1 MPIAPDTQIGP
12 YKIVALI
19 GSGGM
24 GEVYRAH
31 DTRLRRDVALK
42 ILPASFTNDPDRLRR
57 FEQEAR
63 AVAALSHANIVS
75 VFDVG
80 EANGI
85 HYIVSELLEGESL
98 RERIPAAGMPVR
110 KAVELAVQF
119 ANGLAAA
126 HDRGIVHRDLKPE
139 NVFVTKTGQV
149 KILDFGL
156 AKLRRGGD
164 ASSVG
169 DGAGQVE
176 QTATNITGLGTH
188 TEAGQI
194 VGTAGYMS
202 PEQVRGDAVD
212 HRSDIFSF
220 GSILFEMLNG
230 CRAFKRNTGAETM
243 TAILND
249 DPRDF
254 PSRTSAAA
262 IPPALE
268 RIVRH
273 CLEKQ
278 PAQRFQSAHDIAFDL
293 ESISSVSSASATASS
308 AAAKRNRWLIP
319 GLAAVVLLA
328 AGAAFGTWL
337 RPAPVAYN
345 PKTLRITFRR
355 GTIWSARFLPDGNLV
370 YSASWDGTTSSL
382 FSANPGSTESRP
394 LNTEIPEIF
403 AVSPSGELAVGK
415 THRFEEGFEFSSML
429 ARQPMG
435 GGAPRD
441 IIGGVEYADWSPDGA
456 SLAVVRR
463 VAGKVR
469 IEYPIGKIL
478 YETPTWVSHV
488 RISPNGKLVAFA
500 DHPFGRDDGGSVA
513 TIDSSGNKK
522 TISTSYV
529 SLQGLAWRP
538 DGQEVWFTGTKSGSS
553 RELRAV
559 SLDGKERLVY
569 LGTGTLTLH
578 DISKQGRVLFTRDDW
593 RAGMIGLAPGA
604 KAETDL
610 SWHDWTIP
618 RDSSDDG
625 KLVSF
630 DETGEAGGET
640 GAIYIRPTDGSP
652 AIRLGDGVGPT
663 LSPDGKWA
671 MALAVGSDG
680 KRHLTEFPTGAGES
694 RLIDTGDV
702 EVHLA
707 FFFPD
712 GHRLLELG
720 NRSSE
725 KGQRMY
731 VQDLNGGAPRP
742 LGPEGVSFRYRGSIS
757 KNGSLI
763 AALDPDRHSVTY
775 DVTTGNATPI
785 PGVVDG
791 DEPVQWIDEKHI
803 LVGRTEIPVRVFN
816 IDLSTGKRTLFK
828 TFSPMDPTGLID
840 NSPPNFS
847 LDLKSYIVGYT
858 RITSDLY
865 ILDGLK

>member
-63 AVAALSHANIVS
+63 DVAALSHANIVS
-75 VFDVG
+75 VFDIG
-80 EANGI
+80 EAGGI
-85 HYIVSELLEGESL
+85 HFIVSELLDGESL
-98 RERIPAAGMPVR
+98 RERIPAAGLPVR
-110 KAVELAVQF
+110 KAIELAVQF

-139 NVFVTKTGQV
+139 NIFITKTGQV

-156 AKLRRGGD
+156 AKLRGND
-164 ASSVG
+164 AGSPGASDQTATHFSGV
-169 DGAGQVE
+169 DHTGAGQ
-176 QTATNITGLGTH
+176 IL
-188 TEAGQI
+188 
-194 VGTAGYMS
+194 GTAGYMS

-212 HRSDIFSF
+212 HRADIFAF
-220 GSILFEMLNG
+220 GSILYEMLCG
-230 CRAFKRNTGAETM
+230 QRAFKRNTGAETM

-249 DPRDF
+249 DPQDF
-254 PSRTSAAA
+254 PSRSSAAA

-293 ESISSVSSASATASS
+293 ESISTTSSGSTLASS
-308 AAAKRNRWLIP
+308 GAAKCNRWLIP
-319 GLAAVVLLA
+319 TVAAVALLA
-328 AGAAFGTWL
+328 AGVAFGAWL
-337 RPAPVAYN
+337 RPAPAAYN

-382 FSANPGSTESRP
+382 FSANPGSTESRT
-394 LNTEIPEIF
+394 LNGEIPELF
-403 AVSPSGELAVGK
+403 AVSPTGELAVGK

-441 IIGGVEYADWSPDGA
+441 MIDGVEYADWSPDGS
-456 SLAVVRR
+456 SLAVIRR

-478 YETPTWVSHV
+478 YETPGWVSHA
-488 RISPNGKLVAFA
+488 RISPDGKLVAFV
-500 DHPFGRDDGGSVA
+500 DHPFSRDDSGSVA
-513 TIDSSGNKK
+513 TIDTTGHKK
-522 TISTSYV
+522 IISTSYV
-529 SLQGLAWRP
+529 SLQGLAWYP
-538 DGQEVWFTGTKSGSS
+538 NGNEVWFTGTKSGSS
-553 RELRAV
+553 RELRSV
-559 SLDGKERLVY
+559 TLDGKERLVY

-604 KAETDL
+604 KSEIEL

-618 RDSSDDG
+618 RDVSDDG
-625 KLVSF
+625 KVVSF

-640 GAIYIRPTDGSP
+640 GAIYVRPTDGSP

-663 LSPDGKWA
+663 LSPDGKWV

-680 KRHLTEFPTGAGES
+680 KRRLTEYPTGAGES

-707 FFFPD
+707 YFFPD
-712 GHRLLELG
+712 GHRVVELG

-725 KGQRMY
+725 KGQRLY
-731 VQDLNGGAPRP
+731 VQDLNGGAPRA
-742 LGPEGVSFRYRGSIS
+742 LSPEGVSFRYRGSIS

-763 AALDPDRHSVTY
+763 AALDPDRHSVIY

-791 DEPVQWIDEKHI
+791 DEPVQWIDEKQ
-803 LVGRTEIPVRVFN
+803 IP
-816 IDLSTGKRTLFK
+816 
-828 TFSPMDPTGLID
+828 
-840 NSPPNFS
+840 
-847 LDLKSYIVGYT
+847 
-858 RITSDLY
+858 
-865 ILDGLK
+865 

>member
-1 MPIAPDTQIGP
+1 MPIAPDTPIGP
-12 YKIVALI
+12 YKIVTLI

-42 ILPASFTNDPDRLRR
+42 VLPASFTNDPDRLRR

-75 VFDVG
+75 VFDIG
-80 EANGI
+80 EADGT
-85 HYIVSELLEGESL
+85 HYIVSELLEGSSL
-98 RERIPAAGMPVR
+98 REKIPAAGLPVR
-110 KAVELAVQF
+110 KAIELAVQF

-126 HDRGIVHRDLKPE
+126 HDRGIIHRDLKPE
-139 NVFVTKTGQV
+139 NIFITKTGQV

-156 AKLRRGGD
+156 AKLRSNED
-164 ASSVG
+164 AAPG
-169 DGAGQVE
+169 AADQTATHITGADHTGAGQ
-176 QTATNITGLGTH
+176 IL
-188 TEAGQI
+188 
-194 VGTAGYMS
+194 GTAGYMS

-220 GSILFEMLNG
+220 GSMLYEMLSG
-230 CRAFKRNTGAETM
+230 QRAFKRNTGAETM
-243 TAILND
+243 TAVLND

-254 PSRTSAAA
+254 PSRASAAA

-293 ESISSVSSASATASS
+293 ESISTISSGSAVASS
-308 AAAKRNRWLIP
+308 AVAKRNRWLIP
-319 GLAAVVLLA
+319 AVAAIAFLV
-328 AGAAFGTWL
+328 AGAALGAWI
-337 RPAPVAYN
+337 RPASVEYN

-355 GTIWSARFLPDGNLV
+355 GTIWNGRFLPDGNLV

-382 FSANPGSTESRP
+382 YSANPGSTESRT
-394 LNTEIPEIF
+394 LNAEIPELF

-441 IIGGVEYADWSPDGA
+441 MIDGVEYADWSPDGS
-456 SLAVVRR
+456 SLAVARR

-469 IEYPIGKIL
+469 IEYPIGKII
-478 YETPTWVSHV
+478 YETPGWVSHA
-488 RISPNGKLVAFA
+488 RISPNGKLVAFV
-500 DHPFGRDDGGSVA
+500 DHPYSRDDSGSVA
-513 TIDSSGNKK
+513 TIDAAGHKK
-522 TISTSYV
+522 IIGSAYV
-529 SLQGLAWRP
+529 SLQGLAWYP
-538 DGQEVWFTGTKSGSS
+538 NGNEVWFTGTKSGSS
-553 RELRAV
+553 RELHAV
-559 SLDGKERLVY
+559 TLDGKERLVY
-569 LGTGTLTLH
+569 VGTGTLTLH

-604 KAETDL
+604 KSETEL

-618 RDSSDDG
+618 RDISDDG
-625 KLVSF
+625 KVVSF

-652 AIRLGDGVGPT
+652 ATRLGDGVGPT
-663 LSPDGKWA
+663 LSPDGKWV

-680 KRHLTEFPTGAGES
+680 KRRLTKFPTGAGES

-702 EVHLA
+702 DVHLA

-712 GHRLLELG
+712 GHRVLELG
-720 NRSSE
+720 NRSGE

-757 KNGSLI
+757 KNGSLV
-763 AALDPDRHSVTY
+763 AALDPDRHSVIY
-775 DVTTGNATPI
+775 DVATGNATPI

-828 TFSPMDPTGLID
+828 TFNPPDPTGLVD

-847 LDLKSYIVGYT
+847 PDLKSYIVGYT

>member
-75 VFDVG
+75 VFDIG

-85 HYIVSELLEGESL
+85 HYIVSELLEGDSL
-98 RERIPAAGMPVR
+98 RERIPAAGLPVR
-110 KAVELAVQF
+110 KAIELAVQF

-156 AKLRRGGD
+156 AKLLSNEAAEPG
-164 ASSVG
+164 AS
-169 DGAGQVE
+169 E
-176 QTATNITGLGTH
+176 QTATHITGADH
-188 TEAGQI
+188 TGAGQI
-194 VGTAGYMS
+194 LGTAGYMS

-212 HRSDIFSF
+212 HRADIFAF
-220 GSILFEMLNG
+220 GSILYEMLCG
-230 CRAFKRNTGAETM
+230 QRAFKRNTGAETM

-249 DPRDF
+249 DPQDF
-254 PSRTSAAA
+254 PSRSSAAA

-293 ESISSVSSASATASS
+293 ESISTTSSGGALASS
-308 AAAKRNRWLIP
+308 ATAKRNRWLIP
-319 GLAAVVLLA
+319 AVAGIALLA
-328 AGAAFGTWL
+328 AGAAFGAWL
-337 RPAPVAYN
+337 RPASVDYN
-345 PKTLRITFRR
+345 PKTVRITFRR
-355 GTIWSARFLPDGNLV
+355 GTIWNARFLPDGNLV

-394 LNTEIPEIF
+394 LNPEIPELF

-415 THRFEEGFEFSSML
+415 THRFEEGFEFSGML

-441 IIGGVEYADWSPDGA
+441 MIDGVEYADWSPDGS

-478 YETPTWVSHV
+478 YETPGWVSHA
-488 RISPNGKLVAFA
+488 RISPNGKLVAFV
-500 DHPFGRDDGGSVA
+500 DHPYSRDDSGSVA
-513 TIDSSGNKK
+513 TIDATGNKK
-522 TISTSYV
+522 IIGTPYV
-529 SLQGLAWRP
+529 SLQGLAWYP
-538 DGQEVWFTGTKSGSS
+538 NGNEVWFTGTKSGSS
-553 RELRAV
+553 RELHAV

-569 LGTGTLTLH
+569 VGTGTLTLH

-593 RAGMIGLAPGA
+593 RAGMVGLAPGA
-604 KAETDL
+604 KSEIEL

-618 RDSSDDG
+618 RDISDDG
-625 KLVSF
+625 KVVSF

-640 GAIYIRPTDGSP
+640 GAIYVRPTDGSP
-652 AIRLGDGVGPT
+652 ATRLGDGVGPT
-663 LSPDGKWA
+663 LSPDGKWV

-680 KRHLTEFPTGAGES
+680 KRRLTKFPTGAGES

-702 EVHLA
+702 DVHLA

-712 GHRLLELG
+712 GHRLLEVG

-731 VQDLNGGAPRP
+731 VQDLNSGAPRP
-742 LGPEGVSFRYRGSIS
+742 LGPEGGSFRYRGSIS
-757 KNGSLI
+757 KNGSLV
-763 AALDPDRHSVTY
+763 AALDPDRHSVIY
-775 DVTTGNATPI
+775 DVATGNATPI

-791 DEPVQWIDEKHI
+791 DEPIQWIDEKHI

>member
-1 MPIAPDTQIGP
+1 MPIAPDTPIGP

-75 VFDVG
+75 VFDIG

-98 RERIPAAGMPVR
+98 RERIPAAGLPVR

-156 AKLRRGGD
+156 AKLRRGD
-164 ASSVG
+164 ASGTGVG
-169 DGAGQVE
+169 QLD
-176 QTATNITGLGTH
+176 QTATSMSAIEAH
-188 TEAGQI
+188 TDAGQI

-212 HRSDIFSF
+212 HRSDVFSF
-220 GSILFEMLNG
+220 GSILYEMLCG
-230 CRAFKRNTGAETM
+230 QRAFKRNTGAETM

-293 ESISSVSSASATASS
+293 ESVSSVSSATSSATAFSS
-308 AAAKRNRWLIP
+308 AAKAGRWFVPAI
-319 GLAAVVLLA
+319 AAIALLA
-328 AGAAFGTWL
+328 IGALLGAWI
-337 RPAPVAYN
+337 RPTPAVSN

-355 GTIWSARFLPDGNLV
+355 GTIWNARFTPDGNLI

-382 FSANPGSTESRP
+382 FGANPGSTESRP
-394 LNTEIPEIF
+394 LSTTVSDVF
-403 AVSPSGELAVGK
+403 AVSPSGELAVGIG
-415 THRFEEGFEFSSML
+415 HSFQEGFEFSSML
-429 ARQPMG
+429 ARQPQG
-435 GGAPRD
+435 GGAPRHVVD
-441 IIGGVEYADWSPDGA
+441 GVEYADWSPDGS
-456 SLAVVRR
+456 SLAVIRR
-463 VAGKVR
+463 VAGKIR

-478 YETPTWVSHV
+478 YETPSWVSHA
-488 RISPNGKLVAFA
+488 RISPNGKLVAFV
-500 DHPFGRDDGGSVA
+500 DHPYRRDDGGSVA
-513 TIDSSGNKK
+513 TVDSSGNKK
-522 TISTSYV
+522 IISTSYV

-538 DGQEVWFTGTKSGSS
+538 DGDEVWFTGTKSGSS

-559 SLDGKERLVY
+559 TLDGKERLVY

-578 DISKQGRVLFTRDDW
+578 DISKQGRILFTRDDW
-593 RAGMIGLAPGA
+593 RAGAVGLAPGS

-610 SWHDWTIP
+610 SWHDWTVP
-618 RDSSDDG
+618 RDLSDDG
-625 KLVSF
+625 KIVSF

-640 GAIYIRPTDGSP
+640 GAFYIRPTDGSP
-652 AIRLGDGVGPT
+652 AVRLGDGTGPS
-663 LSPDGKWA
+663 LSPDGKWVLA
-671 MALAVGSDG
+671 MTPGSDG
-680 KRHLTEFPTGAGES
+680 KRHLAEFPTGAGES
-694 RLIDTGDV
+694 RPIDTGDV
-702 EVHLA
+702 QVNQA
-707 FFFPD
+707 YFFPD
-712 GHRLLELG
+712 AHRVLLIG
-720 NRSSE
+720 NRAGE
-725 KGQRMY
+725 HATRMY
-731 VQDLNGGAPRP
+731 VHDLNGGSPRP
-742 LGPEGVSFRYRGSIS
+742 VGPEGAAFRYRASIS
-757 KNGSLI
+757 SDGSRI
-763 AALDPDRHSVTY
+763 AATDPDRHPVIY
-775 DVTTGNATPI
+775 DVATGKATLI
-785 PGVVDG
+785 PGTLDG
-791 DEPVQWIDEKHI
+791 DEPIQWIDERHLI
-803 LVGRTEIPVRVFN
+803 VGRTEVPVHVFI
-816 IDLSTGKRTLFK
+816 IDLSTGKRTPFK

-847 LDLKSYIVGYT
+847 SDLKSYVYSYS

-865 ILDGLK
+865 VLDGLK

>member
-1 MPIAPDTQIGP
+1 MPIATDTSIGP

-42 ILPASFTNDPDRLRR
+42 VLPASFTNDPDRLRR

-75 VFDVG
+75 VFDIG
-80 EANGI
+80 EANGT
-85 HYIVSELLEGESL
+85 HYIVSELLEGSSL
-98 RERIPAAGMPVR
+98 REKIPAAGLPVR
-110 KAVELAVQF
+110 KAIELAVQF

-139 NVFVTKTGQV
+139 NIFITKTGEV

-156 AKLRRGGD
+156 AKLRGND
-164 ASSVG
+164 AGSPGASDQTATHFSGV
-169 DGAGQVE
+169 DHTGAGQ
-176 QTATNITGLGTH
+176 IL
-188 TEAGQI
+188 
-194 VGTAGYMS
+194 GTAGYMS

-212 HRSDIFSF
+212 HRADIFAF
-220 GSILFEMLNG
+220 GSILYEMLSG
-230 CRAFKRNTGAETM
+230 QRAFKRNTSAETM

-249 DPRDF
+249 DPQDF
-254 PSRTSAAA
+254 PSRSSAAA

-293 ESISSVSSASATASS
+293 ESISTMSSGSALASS

-319 GLAAVVLLA
+319 ALAAVALLA
-328 AGAAFGTWL
+328 AGTALGAWL
-337 RPAPVAYN
+337 RPAPAAYN

-355 GTIWSARFLPDGNLV
+355 GTIWSARFLPDGNLA

-382 FSANPGSTESRP
+382 FSANPGSTESRT
-394 LNTEIPEIF
+394 LNGEIPELF
-403 AVSPSGELAVGK
+403 AVSPTGELAVGK

-441 IIGGVEYADWSPDGA
+441 MIDGVEYADWSPDGS
-456 SLAVVRR
+456 SLAVIRR

-488 RISPNGKLVAFA
+488 RVSPNGKLVAFV

-513 TIDSSGNKK
+513 TVDSSGNKK
-522 TISTSYV
+522 IISTPYV

-538 DGQEVWFTGTKSGSS
+538 DGQEIWFTGTKSGSS

-559 SLDGKERLVY
+559 ALDGKERLVY

-604 KAETDL
+604 KAEADL

-618 RDSSDDG
+618 RDMSDDG

-652 AIRLGDGVGPT
+652 AIHLGDGIGPT
-663 LSPDGKWA
+663 LSPDGKRVL
-671 MALAVGSDG
+671 ALAVGSDG

-694 RLIDTGDV
+694 HLIDTGDV
-702 EVHLA
+702 DVHLA

-712 GHRLLELG
+712 GHRILEIG
-720 NRSSE
+720 NRSNE

-742 LGPEGVSFRYRGSIS
+742 LGPEGVSFRYRGAIS
-757 KNGSLI
+757 KNGALVG
-763 AALDPDRHSVTY
+763 ALDPDRHAVLY
-775 DVTTGNATPI
+775 DVATGNAKPI

-828 TFSPMDPTGLID
+828 TFNPPDPTGLVD

-847 LDLKSYIVGYT
+847 PDLKSYIVGYT

>member
-31 DTRLRRDVALK
+31 DTRLRRDIALK

-80 EANGI
+80 EANGT
-85 HYIVSELLEGESL
+85 HYIVSELLEGDSL
-98 RERIPAAGMPVR
+98 RERIPAAGLPVR
-110 KAVELAVQF
+110 KAIELAVQF

-139 NVFVTKTGQV
+139 NIFVTKSGQV

-156 AKLRRGGD
+156 AKLRDTPGP
-164 ASSVG
+164 
-169 DGAGQVE
+169 AGQAD
-176 QTATNITGLGTH
+176 QMATSLSAVNTH
-188 TEAGQI
+188 TGAGQI

-220 GSILFEMLNG
+220 GSILYEMLCG
-230 CRAFKRNTGAETM
+230 QRAFKRDTGAETM
-243 TAILND
+243 TAVLNE

-278 PAQRFQSAHDIAFDL
+278 AAQRFQSAHDIAFDL
-293 ESISSVSSASATASS
+293 ESVSSVSSASATTSS
-308 AAAKRNRWLIP
+308 APSKGRRWLVP
-319 GLAAVVLLA
+319 AVAAVALLA
-328 AGAAFGTWL
+328 VGALLGAWF
-337 RPAPVAYN
+337 RPSPPALN

-355 GTIWSARFLPDGNLV
+355 GTIWNARFTPDGNLV

-394 LNTEIPEIF
+394 LGMTVANVF
-403 AVSPSGELAVGK
+403 AVSPSGELAVGIN
-415 THRFEEGFEFSSML
+415 HRFEEGFEFSSML
-429 ARQPMG
+429 ARQPLG

-441 IIGGVEYADWSPDGA
+441 IIDGVESADWSPDGS
-456 SLAVVRR
+456 SLAVIRR
-463 VAGKVR
+463 VAGKIR
-469 IEYPIGKIL
+469 IEYPVGKIL
-478 YETPTWVSHV
+478 YETPGWVSHARV
-488 RISPNGKLVAFA
+488 SPNGKMVAFA
-500 DHPFGRDDGGSVA
+500 DHPYGRDDGGSVA
-513 TIDSSGNKK
+513 IVDSSGSKK
-522 TISTSYV
+522 TLGTSYV

-538 DGQEVWFTGTKSGSS
+538 DGDEVWFTGTKSGSN
-553 RELRAV
+553 REIRAV
-559 SLDGKERLVY
+559 TLDGKERLVY

-578 DISKQGRVLFTRDDW
+578 DISKQGRILFTRDDW
-593 RAGMIGLAPGA
+593 RAGMVGLAPGA
-604 KAETDL
+604 KTETDL
-610 SWHDWTIP
+610 SWHDWTVP
-618 RDSSDDG
+618 RDLSDDG

-640 GAIYIRPTDGSP
+640 GALYVRSTDGSP
-652 AIRLGDGVGPT
+652 AVRLGDGTAPS
-663 LSPDGKWA
+663 LSPDGKWVL
-671 MALAVGSDG
+671 ALTLGSDG

-694 RLIDTGDV
+694 RPIDTGDLQ
-702 EVHLA
+702 VHQA
-707 FFFPD
+707 YFFPD
-712 GHRLLELG
+712 AHRVLEEG
-720 NRSSE
+720 SHASDH
-725 KGQRMY
+725 GIRMY
-731 VQDLNGGAPRP
+731 IQDLNGGSPQP
-742 LGPEGVSFRYRGSIS
+742 LGPEGVAFRYRGCIS
-757 KNGSLI
+757 KDGALV
-763 AALDPDRHSVTY
+763 AALDPDRRPTVY
-775 DVTTGNATPI
+775 EVATGKATHI
-785 PGVVDG
+785 PGVLDG
-791 DEPVQWIDEKHI
+791 DEPVQWIDEKHLI
-803 LVGRTEIPVRVFN
+803 VGRTEIPVRIFI
-816 IDLSTGKRTLFK
+816 IDFSTGKRTLLK

-840 NSPPNFS
+840 NAPPNLS
-847 LDLKSYIVGYT
+847 SDLKSYIYSYS

-865 ILDGLK
+865 VLDGLK

>member
-24 GEVYRAH
+24 GEVYKAH
-31 DTRLRRDVALK
+31 DTRLRRDVAIK

-80 EANGI
+80 EANGV

-98 RERIPAAGMPVR
+98 RERIPAAGLAVR
-110 KAVELAVQF
+110 KATELAVQF

-139 NVFVTKTGQV
+139 NIFVTKTGQV

-156 AKLRRGGD
+156 AKLRRGD
-164 ASSVG
+164 APE
-169 DGAGQVE
+169 AGQAE
-176 QTATNITGLGTH
+176 QTATHFTAAH
-188 TEAGQI
+188 TDAGQI

-220 GSILFEMLNG
+220 GSILYEMLCG
-230 CRAFKRNTGAETM
+230 QRAFKRNTGAETM

-249 DPRDF
+249 DPQDF
-254 PSRTSAAA
+254 PSRSSAAA

-293 ESISSVSSASATASS
+293 ESVSSVSSSTATTS
-308 AAAKRNRWLIP
+308 AAAARRRRWLVPAI
-319 GLAAVVLLA
+319 AAVALLA
-328 AGAAFGTWL
+328 AGAALGAWL
-337 RPAPVAYN
+337 RPEPPASN
-345 PKTLRITFRR
+345 PKTLRVTFRR
-355 GTIWSARFLPDGNLV
+355 GTIWNARFTPDGNLV
-370 YSASWDGTTSSL
+370 YSAAWDGAAPAL
-382 FSANPGSTESRP
+382 FSASPGSTESRP
-394 LNTEIPEIF
+394 LSTTVANVF
-403 AVSPSGELAVGK
+403 AVSSSGELAVGIH
-415 THRFEEGFEFSSML
+415 HRFEQGFEFSGML
-429 ARQPMG
+429 ARQPL
-435 GGAPRD
+435 GGAAPRAVID
-441 IIGGVEYADWSPDGA
+441 GVEYADWSPDGS

-463 VAGKVR
+463 VSGKVR
-469 IEYPIGKIL
+469 IEYPIGKVL
-478 YETPTWVSHV
+478 YETPGWVSHV
-488 RISPNGKLVAFA
+488 RVSPNGKLLAFV
-500 DHPFGRDDGGSVA
+500 DHPYLSDDGGSVA

-522 TISTSYV
+522 IISTFYV

-538 DGQEVWFTGTKSGSS
+538 DSEEVWFTGTKSGSN
-553 RELRAV
+553 RAIHAV
-559 SLDGKERLVY
+559 TLLGKERLAY

-593 RAGMIGLAPGA
+593 RAGIIGLAPGA

-618 RDSSDDG
+618 RDISDDG
-625 KLVSF
+625 KTLSF

-640 GAIYIRPTDGSP
+640 GAIYVRPMDGSP
-652 AIRLGDGVGPT
+652 AVRLGDGVVPT
-663 LSPDGKWA
+663 LSPDGKWVLA
-671 MALAVGSDG
+671 MSPGSDG
-680 KRHLTEFPTGAGES
+680 KRHLIEYPTGAGES

-702 EVHLA
+702 QAHQA
-707 FFFPD
+707 YFFPD
-712 GHRLLELG
+712 GHRILVAG
-720 NRSSE
+720 NRAADHGESI
-725 KGQRMY
+725 Y
-731 VQDLNGGAPRP
+731 IQDLNGGAPRQI
-742 LGPEGVSFRYRGSIS
+742 GPEGVTFRYRRCIS
-757 KNGSLI
+757 SNGELI
-763 AALDPDRHSVTY
+763 AANGPDNHPVIY
-775 DVTTGNATPI
+775 NVATGKATLI
-785 PGVVDG
+785 PGVLDG
-791 DEPVQWIDEKHI
+791 DVPVQWIDEKHL
-803 LVGRTEIPVRVFN
+803 LVGRAEIPGHVFT
-816 IDLSTGKRTLFK
+816 IDLSTGKRTPFK
-828 TFSPMDPTGLID
+828 TFNPVDPTGLTD
-840 NSPPNFS
+840 GAPPIFS
-847 LDLKSYIVGYT
+847 AETRVYMYSYT

-865 ILDGLK
+865 VLDGLK